1 MQQKNMP
8 TNIKT
13 NKTNEQ
19 NKKQKQYKQRQ
30 SEQSFLDHSV
40 LVFGCP
46 TKNAA

>member
-13 NKTNEQ
+13 NEQ
-19 NKKQKQYKQRQ
+19 NKQQKQYKQRQ